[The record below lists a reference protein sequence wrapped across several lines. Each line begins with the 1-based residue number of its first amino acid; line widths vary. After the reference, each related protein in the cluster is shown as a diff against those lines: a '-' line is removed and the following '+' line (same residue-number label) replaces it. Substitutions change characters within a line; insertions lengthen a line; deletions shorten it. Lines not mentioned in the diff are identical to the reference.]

1 MLTPIV
7 GAVPHAPF
15 GPEPLDED
23 LQVLAIPAPAG
34 ELTATLAQAAPADE
48 GGAEPVRALFI
59 PGFTGSKEDFSSF
72 LPMVQDAGYTA
83 LAYSQRGQADSAA
96 PKRTREYRIENYVE
110 DALAVARSFG
120 AEDVPV
126 HLVGHSFGG
135 IIARATAIADPT
147 LFRTLTIFSSGP
159 KPGPRMW
166 LMNGMRLLYGPLG
179 ARIAH
184 RLIHP
189 RMPKEPQG
197 NSHLEVLR
205 LRALATPMAG
215 LRGIARIVSRFP
227 DMTERLRATGLPLNV
242 VVGANDT
249 MWPVQ
254 WYEPWAK
261 RLGASFTLIPDAAH
275 SAQLENPSALL
286 EALTAFWAA
295 NDGADPEPGATHGM

>member
-1 MLTPIV
+1 MLMPIA

-23 LQVLAIPAPAG
+23 LRILAIPAPAG
-34 ELTATLAQAAPADE
+34 ELTATLAQVSPAD
-48 GGAEPVRALFI
+48 GGPEPVRVLVS
-59 PGFTGSKEDFSSF
+59 PGFTGSKADFSSF

-110 DALAVARSFG
+110 DALAVARAYG

-147 LFRTLTIFSSGP
+147 LFRTHTIFSTGP

-189 RMPKEPQG
+189 KMPKEPQG

-215 LRGIARIVSRFP
+215 LRGIAKIVSRFP
-227 DMTERLRATGLPLNV
+227 DMTEQLRATGLPLNV

-254 WYEPWAK
+254 WYEPWAR

-295 NDGADPEPGATHGM
+295 NDEAGSQQGDTAGA